1 MIKEEEAELG
11 LQLTQTT
18 LNDKIEELIK
28 ADWDSSA
35 LKNDIKILVK
45 EISFF
50 KERLKE
56 IHGEQ
61 EKI

>member
-1 MIKEEEAELG
+1 MITKEEAELG
-11 LQLTQTT
+11 LLMTQTT
-18 LNDKIEELIK
+18 LNDKIDELVK

-56 IHGEQ
+56 IRG
-61 EKI
+61 